1 MISNDLSA
9 LWKKR
14 GEMKRKKK
22 ELHADNVRRRH
33 LRKRS
38 AGIKRKRKKQNNKR
52 LQSTCINYIHR
63 I

>member
-22 ELHADNVRRRH
+22 ELHADNVRRRR

-38 AGIKRKRKKQNNKR
+38 AGIKRKRKKQKVTKH
-52 LQSTCINYIHR
+52 LHQLYTPDIG
-63 I
+63 